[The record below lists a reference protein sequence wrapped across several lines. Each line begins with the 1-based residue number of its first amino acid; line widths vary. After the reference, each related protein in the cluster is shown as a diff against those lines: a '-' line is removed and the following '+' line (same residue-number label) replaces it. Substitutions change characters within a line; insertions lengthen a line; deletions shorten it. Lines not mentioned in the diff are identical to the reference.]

1 MNEEHKT
8 LYVSD
13 LDGTLLLSTERISGY
28 SCRVINDLTSRGMIF
43 SYATARSLVTAR
55 KVTEGLDAKIPIIA
69 YNGGFIF
76 DNATG
81 EILDSIYFGE
91 DVLILLDDLFSM
103 GICPIVYAFIDGIEK
118 FSYAP
123 DLINHQTRKFTDLR
137 QGDIRTNLVRS
148 TEDLKKGDIF
158 YVMCSDEDT
167 KLAPIY
173 EKYKDTYHCVYQV
186 DMYTKE
192 WWLEIMPK
200 DTSKANAIKRLKS
213 MLGCDKV
220 IAFGDGRNDIDL
232 FEVADEG
239 YAVANADPDLKKCAA
254 GVILSNDED
263 GVAKWLEENAEV

>member
-1 MNEEHKT
+1 MNEVNRT

-13 LDGTLLLSTERISGY
+13 LDGTLLRSTERISGY

-43 SYATARSLVTAR
+43 SYATARSLVTAK
-55 KVTEGLDAKIPIIA
+55 KVTEGLDAKIPVIA

-81 EILDSIYFGE
+81 EILYSNYFGQ
-91 DVLILLDDLFSM
+91 DVLALLDDLFMS
-103 GICPIVYAFIDGIEK
+103 GICPIVYAFIEGVEK

-137 QGDIRTNLVRS
+137 QGDIRTNLVDS
-148 TEDLKKGDIF
+148 PEDLKKGDIF
-158 YVMCSDEDT
+158 YVMCSDEDS
-167 KLAPIY
+167 KLKPVY
-173 EKYKDTYHCVYQV
+173 ERYKDTYHCVYQV

-200 DTSKANAIKRLKS
+200 DTSKANAIMKLKS
-213 MLGCDKV
+213 MLGCGKV

-239 YAVANADPDLKKCAA
+239 YAVANADPDLKKRAKD
-254 GVILSNDED
+254 VILSNDED